1 MKPEEFAEELRQ
13 VLGERLRS
21 VVLYGSAAAGDYLG
35 KGSDYNLL
43 VVVKRLGL
51 EELKLLARLVHDWKK
66 AGNPPPMLF
75 TWDRLLQ
82 SCDVFPIEIL
92 DIKEAHRILA
102 GEDIVQKLPV
112 ALENLRHQLEYETKA
127 RLIQLR
133 QGFLESE
140 GKKRLLLRLLV
151 SSVSSIL
158 VLARGTL
165 RLLGETPPAMKM
177 PALHR
182 LSERTGIPAE
192 PFETVFHLKQGSL
205 KPRSVDLE
213 QLFGSYLAAVEHLA
227 DFVDAFVHQAETE
240 KGPSD

>member
-1 MKPEEFAEELRQ
+1 
-13 VLGERLRS
+13 
-21 VVLYGSAAAGDYLG
+21 
-35 KGSDYNLL
+35 
-43 VVVKRLGL
+43 
-51 EELKLLARLVHDWKK
+51 
-66 AGNPPPMLF
+66 
-75 TWDRLLQ
+75 
-82 SCDVFPIEIL
+82 IEIL